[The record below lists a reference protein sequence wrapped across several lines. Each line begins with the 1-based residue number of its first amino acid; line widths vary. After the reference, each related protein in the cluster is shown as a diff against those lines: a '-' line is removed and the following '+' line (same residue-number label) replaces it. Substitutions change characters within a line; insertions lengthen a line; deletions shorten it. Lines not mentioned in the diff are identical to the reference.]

1 MSKALQDRPNVII
14 FPRVILITTVLL
26 GCFLQW
32 LSPFRLL
39 AGTSQTWRTAI
50 GWTVIVAGILLAAA
64 GRRAL
69 TRLGT
74 NVSPLR
80 PTTALATDGIFSWT
94 RNPLYIGGT
103 LVMFGIAL
111 VFAIDWLL
119 LLIPPSLLILH
130 FGVVRRE
137 EEYLE
142 RKFGDPYRRYR
153 LNVARY
159 GFGI

>member
-1 MSKALQDRPNVII
+1 MVGAVNRKAGEKDFTEGQ
-14 FPRVILITTVLL
+14 ILAQVLK
-26 GCFLQW
+26 QMIEENTD
-32 LSPFRLL
+32 LSVEIR
-39 AGTSQTWRTAI
+39 S
-50 GWTVIVAGILLAAA
+50 
-64 GRRAL
+64 
-69 TRLGT
+69 RLGT